1 MSTLNTNPSMPQVPT
16 TQMLAG
22 VFLQVEANEDLS
34 VAPCRAPDP
43 SARIANEVAPTT
55 EQLAG
60 RYLLVEA
67 VEDLSVH
74 PGPAHRNGRSESK
87 SA

>member
-1 MSTLNTNPSMPQVPT
+1 MSTLNTNASTPQAPT

-22 VFLQVEANEDLS
+22 VFVQVEADEDLS
-34 VAPCRAPDP
+34 VVPCRSPDP
-43 SARIANEVAPTT
+43 AARIANDVAPTP

-74 PGPAHRNGRSESK
+74 PAPSHRNGRSESK